1 MPLIVVLGHDPVE
14 GPVGG
19 PQKERVGGE
28 GPVGIDPGSL
38 QRGDGRD
45 DDPPLFVA
53 EQPPLAAV
61 GIEGRHTDPRAPP
74 EKRCQEWSQS
84 LPGGDDPRRRE
95 SAEGAGERLVER
107 HMDDPQPPS
116 PRNRPD
122 RRRSRQRREPEHH
135 RRGGIGEPTGP
146 RQPFGVAGEFVPG
159 RMERCFVERAGDE
172 SGMATGIPHDPERQ
186 LQRPHGRPTAGRRD
200 PSPRHLFPAAPWV
213 DGQDGS
219 GGRGA
224 RIIHRHPLHGQP
236 RQRRHAAEHFVE
248 ELGPGDDAEPGPSVS
263 RAPAPGR
270 QDDLRT
276 DAGRIATRQADDGAG
291 GGRGRGE
298 SGERGVAGGRQGMAI
313 GWEEGDRK
321 RDAKH
326 RSQRGRAV

>member
-1 MPLIVVLGHDPVE
+1 MPLIVVLCHDPIE

-19 PQKERVGGE
+19 PEKERVGGE
-28 GPVGIDPGSL
+28 GPVGIDPGSS

-45 DDPPLFVA
+45 DDPPLLVA

-74 EKRCQEWSQS
+74 ENRCQEWGQS

-95 SAEGAGERLVER
+95 SVEGGGERLMER
-107 HMDDPQPPS
+107 DMDDPEPPPTQPP
-116 PRNRPD
+116 PTQPPPTRHRPG

-135 RRGGIGEPTGP
+135 RRGGGGETAGP
-146 RQPFGVAGEFVPG
+146 RQPFGVARDVVPG

-172 SGMATGIPHDPERQ
+172 GGMATGIPHDLERQ

-200 PSPRHLFPAAPWV
+200 QPARHLLPTAPRV

-224 RIIHRHPLHGQP
+224 RIIRCHPLHRQP
-236 RQRRHAAEHFVE
+236 R
-248 ELGPGDDAEPGPSVS
+248 
-263 RAPAPGR
+263 
-270 QDDLRT
+270 
-276 DAGRIATRQADDGAG
+276 
-291 GGRGRGE
+291 
-298 SGERGVAGGRQGMAI
+298 
-313 GWEEGDRK
+313 
-321 RDAKH
+321 
-326 RSQRGRAV
+326 